1 MNDAKSK
8 IENKN
13 VFTNAI
19 REEIRSYQFEISEE
33 SNEFEDLQMICEGL
47 TKNGNAEKFY
57 SKYYATIAL
66 QATKYFTG
74 LSRNSATLLATARR
88 PSKGG
93 SLVAL
98 LHPFVYLCRLTSGGN
113 CRCRFSVQIH
123 MSLSLQEFV
132 SDVSL
137 Q

>member
-1 MNDAKSK
+1 MKTPVLRKHEWQFLKEIKTTLAPLAPNVSVPHTLAGPSK
-8 IENKN
+8 
-13 VFTNAI
+13 
-19 REEIRSYQFEISEE
+19 R
-33 SNEFEDLQMICEGL
+33 
-47 TKNGNAEKFY
+47 
-57 SKYYATIAL
+57 
-66 QATKYFTG
+66 ATKENQSLPS
-74 LSRNSATLLATARR
+74 LSCFQAQNFSVNPIMMRSHEQTMTIKCLSSLR

-98 LHPFVYLCRLTSGGN
+98 SHPFVYLCRLASGGN

-123 MSLSLQEFV
+123 VSFSLQEFV

>member
-1 MNDAKSK
+1 MKTGSLIQQKNSK
-8 IENKN
+8 QELWLDYVN
-13 VFTNAI
+13 
-19 REEIRSYQFEISEE
+19 
-33 SNEFEDLQMICEGL
+33 L
-47 TKNGNAEKFY
+47 
-57 SKYYATIAL
+57 
-66 QATKYFTG
+66 
-74 LSRNSATLLATARR
+74 R

-98 LHPFVYLCRLTSGGN
+98 SHPFVYLCRLTSGGN